1 MAWVTSGGA
10 GSLASWTVV
19 WRPQHPAF
27 TIPYVPAIV
36 HLDEGFHLVSSIV
49 ECLPEEITA
58 GMRLRA
64 TFHAASDDIVLPYFR
79 PAA

>member
-1 MAWVTSGGA
+1 M
-10 GSLASWTVV
+10 VV

-36 HLDEGFHLVSSIV
+36 FLDEGFHLVSSIV
-49 ECLPEEITA
+49 GCCPNEITS
-58 GMRLRA
+58 GMRLTV

>member
-1 MAWVTSGGA
+1 
-10 GSLASWTVV
+10 VV

-36 HLDEGFHLVSSIV
+36 ELDEGFLLVSSIV
-49 ECLPEEITA
+49 GCSPDEITS
-58 GMRLRA
+58 GMRLVV
-64 TFHAASDDIVLPYFR
+64 TFHAASNDIVLPYFG